1 MTSWGII
8 IKVLVLIGSLGF
20 FLYGMKL
27 MSESLQKVAGKK
39 MKSIL
44 SAMTSNRI
52 KGVFTGFLVTTVIQ
66 SSSATTVMLVSF
78 VNAGLLTLL
87 EATGVIMGANIGTTV
102 TAWIISLLG
111 FKVSLSALSLP
122 LIGLSLPLFF
132 SSNERR
138 KTWGEFIVGFAILF
152 LGLQALKEA
161 VPDIKS
167 NPEILAFLSN
177 YIDFGYWS
185 VFIFIIVGTILTVVI
200 QSSSATMALT
210 LVLCYNGLI
219 PFHIAAAM
227 VLGENIGTTI
237 TANIAAI
244 IGNVN
249 AKRAARSHLI
259 FNLIGVI
266 WMIIFFFPFLRWI
279 DNIVEFRTGFSI
291 LDNSSAVGFEK
302 TKEILPI
309 ALAVFHTI
317 FNIINTSLLIGFAP
331 FIVKMTKWMVSSTD
345 LSEDDDSH
353 LQVFRSGFVST
364 SEISILQASKE
375 LSRFAKQIKKMIHFI
390 PMLIEKNEKK
400 IVAKAIKK
408 IKKHEIL
415 ADGNMEA
422 LSLYFAQISKG
433 KISEQ
438 SSNLLK
444 SYFRVNNELES
455 IGDSCFKI
463 AGRIEKVFG
472 SKNEFKK
479 EERNK
484 LNELFELIDNA
495 FDLAYLS
502 INGKS
507 NENTFKQ
514 ARKLEFQINELRDD
528 LIKNLMERINLNELS
543 FEVGMVY
550 KDVISAMEKM
560 GDYIYNIQETLFD
573 KNKVEEFN

>member
-331 FIVKMTKWMVSSTD
+331 FIVKMTKWMVSS
-345 LSEDDDSH
+345 
-353 LQVFRSGFVST
+353 
-364 SEISILQASKE
+364 
-375 LSRFAKQIKKMIHFI
+375 
-390 PMLIEKNEKK
+390 
-400 IVAKAIKK
+400 
-408 IKKHEIL
+408 
-415 ADGNMEA
+415 
-422 LSLYFAQISKG
+422 
-433 KISEQ
+433 
-438 SSNLLK
+438 
-444 SYFRVNNELES
+444 
-455 IGDSCFKI
+455 
-463 AGRIEKVFG
+463 
-472 SKNEFKK
+472 
-479 EERNK
+479 
-484 LNELFELIDNA
+484 
-495 FDLAYLS
+495 
-502 INGKS
+502 
-507 NENTFKQ
+507 
-514 ARKLEFQINELRDD
+514 
-528 LIKNLMERINLNELS
+528 
-543 FEVGMVY
+543 
-550 KDVISAMEKM
+550 
-560 GDYIYNIQETLFD
+560 
-573 KNKVEEFN
+573 